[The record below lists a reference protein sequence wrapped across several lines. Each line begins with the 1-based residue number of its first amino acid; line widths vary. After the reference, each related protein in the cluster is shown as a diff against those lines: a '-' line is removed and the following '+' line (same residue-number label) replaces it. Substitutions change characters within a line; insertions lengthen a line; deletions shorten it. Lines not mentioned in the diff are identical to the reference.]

1 MAAPP
6 VPTPEDFADPASDP
20 AVRSAAAEDARF
32 MEIALRLAGRML
44 GRVAPNPAVGCV
56 LVKDGLVIA
65 RGWTAP
71 GGRPHAET
79 LALQRAGEAAR
90 GATAHVTLEPC
101 AHHGRTPPCADAL
114 VAAGLARVVVAMTD
128 PDPRTAGRGI
138 ARLREAGITVDVGLL
153 ADEARALNRGF
164 VLKVTQNRPLVA
176 VKLATSLD
184 GRIAA
189 AGGDARWITGEAA
202 RRHAHLLRARHDA
215 ILIGGRTARI
225 DDPELTCRLPGLEQA
240 SPVRVVLTRRRA
252 LEAGSRLAAGA
263 HRVPVWLLL
272 PEGAGAPGLPAP
284 DPDEPGRPGLHAVT
298 FASPPDADAGETA
311 RAILA
316 ALAGAGITRLLVEGG
331 GEVAGL
337 FVKTGLF
344 DRLYHFTGNCVIGAD
359 GVPALPA
366 LGLAAMADAPRL
378 RLVETRALEE
388 TVLSVYEPEAA
399 TA

>member
-6 VPTPEDFADPASDP
+6 VPTPQDFIDPAPDP
-20 AVRSAAAEDARF
+20 TVQSPAEDVRF

-56 LVKDGLVIA
+56 LVKDGAVIA

-79 LALQRAGEAAR
+79 RALQRAGEAAR
-90 GATAHVTLEPC
+90 GATAYVTLEPC

-114 VAAGLARVVVAMTD
+114 VKAGVARVVVAMAD
-128 PDPRTAGRGI
+128 PDPRTAGRSI
-138 ARLREAGITVDVGLL
+138 ARLRAAGITVDVGPL

-189 AGGDARWITGEAA
+189 TGGDARWITGEVA
-202 RRHAHLLRARHDA
+202 RRHAHLLRAHHDA

-240 SPVRVVLTRRRA
+240 SPVRVVLTRRTT
-252 LEAGSRLAAGA
+252 LDAGSRLTITAQ
-263 HRVPVWLLL
+263 RVPVWLLL
-272 PEGAGAPGLPAP
+272 PHGAGPADLPAP
-284 DPDEPGRPGLHAVT
+284 DPDEPGRPGLYAVP
-298 FASPPDADAGETA
+298 FAAAADADAAATA
-311 RAILA
+311 RAVLA
-316 ALAGAGITRLLVEGG
+316 ALADAGITRLLVEGG
-331 GEVAGL
+331 GTVAGL

-344 DRLYHFTGNCVIGAD
+344 DRLYHYTGNCIIGAD
-359 GVPALPA
+359 GLPAIPALELQRVA
-366 LGLAAMADAPRL
+366 EAPRL
-378 RLVETRALEE
+378 RRIETRALEQS
-388 TVLSVYEPEAA
+388 VLSVYEPETAA
-399 TA
+399 A